1 MMNRKIIP
9 LVFLMA
15 VIPCAVSIPLLAETV
30 SDELNYQFLV
40 CGTFNIQVVS
50 QFEDDDTAFLKHQ
63 FRDKIG
69 NRLRQA
75 VQRDNLFYEGPQY
88 PARLVALISVH
99 RSSGFQAVSLVF
111 QRTLYEPMSNQLKMI
126 TTWEAEKKRMTGA
139 DERELMK
146 DLSDLLDQ
154 FISRFAVVN
163 TAQACKE
170 SSVMPRHART
180 IQVLRLAGYGD
191 EYWSE
196 DP

>member
-146 DLSDLLDQ
+146 DLSDLAWNKFL
-154 FISRFAVVN
+154 S
-163 TAQACKE
+163 
-170 SSVMPRHART
+170 
-180 IQVLRLAGYGD
+180 Y
-191 EYWSE
+191 
-196 DP
+196 